1 MVDDESMRGCCWLLV
16 GLMRQVRQ
24 AESER
29 VASGSW
35 GGGRSASKALR
46 SRSLRTKRQPRIPA
60 SWQKPFLDR
69 RRLRH
74 PNLFLPPLLPSLGW
88 YELRARPL
96 DALERAASCCGG
108 EGRRGRG
115 ALVSRDHSQEGRS
128 QQTRAARANAQTFQ
142 EVALL
147 SLALRFAW
155 PTSPSPQPQQEI
167 IAGSHPTFGR
177 HLRTVL
183 VLVLPPA
190 CQSAST
196 DPLFLTQ
203 PGLTVHLAR
212 SQPHLY
218 F

>member
-1 MVDDESMRGCCWLLV
+1 MLLV
-16 GLMRQVRQ
+16 ACRLDATGATGRERESSKWVVGWGKKCQQSSSLSQLKDEAAAQDTSVL
-24 AESER
+24 AETL
-29 VASGSW
+29 SGPSTP
-35 GGGRSASKALR
+35 SSPK
-46 SRSLRTKRQPRIPA
+46 SVSPSSPA
-60 SWQKPFLDR
+60 F
-69 RRLRH
+69 
-74 PNLFLPPLLPSLGW
+74 PSW
-88 YELRARPL
+88 YELRARPP

-196 DPLFLTQ
+196 DPLFLTH